1 MVAVVTFLV
10 VATMSL
16 LFTRLITGGLIAT
29 GMPPEVA
36 AFQARSAFTGAGF
49 TTTEAENVVNHAAR
63 RRLISTAMFVG
74 NLGVPT
80 LIVTVLLGLI
90 GPGPLGTTPRLVVL
104 AVGSVLLV
112 LLMSTP
118 PVTRYFVE
126 LGRRKSEPMVRRAI
140 RDEGSALLQLGP
152 DHRVVALRLREDLE
166 LRSMGGL
173 QAALP
178 QVTVLGI
185 RPGGREDVFLTG
197 PPLDHHLVA
206 SDEVVVLART
216 EDLASISAEVGGGR
230 RDEPDEEA

>member
-1 MVAVVTFLV
+1 MAAVVTFLV

-16 LFTRLITGGLIAT
+16 LFTRIITGGLIAT
-29 GMPPEVA
+29 GMPPDVA

-80 LIVTVLLGLI
+80 LIVTVLLGVI
-90 GPGPLGTTPRLVVL
+90 GPGPLGTTQRLLVL
-104 AVGSVLLV
+104 AIGSLGLV

-140 RDEGSALLQLGP
+140 RDEGTALLQLGP
-152 DHRVVALRLREDLE
+152 DHRVVALPLREDLD
-166 LRSMGGL
+166 LRSIRGL

-185 RPGGREDVFLTG
+185 RPGGREDAFLTG
-197 PPLDHHLVA
+197 PPMDHELVEG
-206 SDEVVVLART
+206 DEVVVLARI
-216 EDLASISAEVGGGR
+216 EDLAEISAEVRGGR
-230 RDEPDEEA
+230 RDDPEGA